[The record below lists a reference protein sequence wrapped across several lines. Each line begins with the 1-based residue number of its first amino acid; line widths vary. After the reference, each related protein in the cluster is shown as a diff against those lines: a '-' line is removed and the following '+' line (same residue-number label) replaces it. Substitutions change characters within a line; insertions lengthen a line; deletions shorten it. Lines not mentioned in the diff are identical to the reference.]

1 VEWRLR
7 LRLRLRLRRRPE
19 PVEGLRLSEV
29 PTGRAVDLRRSRS
42 RGNKRGEV
50 KAEVKVVE

>member
-1 VEWRLR
+1 
-7 LRLRLRLRRRPE
+7 LRRRPE